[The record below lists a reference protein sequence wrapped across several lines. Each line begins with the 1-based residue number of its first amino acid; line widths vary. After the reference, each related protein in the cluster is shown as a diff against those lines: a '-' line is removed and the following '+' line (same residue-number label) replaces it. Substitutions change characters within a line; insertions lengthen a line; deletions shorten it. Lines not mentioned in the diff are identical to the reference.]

1 MKKQLVNTYKNVTF
15 IDYNV
20 FFVYNCKL
28 NSTYR
33 IGADQM
39 KKCIILLF
47 SVLLL
52 IPIHTSAQTPS
63 KPKVLVLYST
73 QDDKIT
79 NNIQILNTQLG
90 HFTNDITTKS
100 LKRVNEIT
108 NSSSY
113 THIVYIGEQ
122 KEEFPIETKQ
132 LLENFSGPVLVLGQN
147 VEQLSNRFSFITLKA
162 DDIRVNK
169 IEYPSNK
176 LKNTLEEERLVQS
189 FDTNGT
195 VLANALSS
203 NSKSPLIVRHETS
216 YYVATSNLFNWMS
229 HYVGEMLFSYFG
241 QKPTTNKVETYLR
254 LEDVHPAAD
263 TNQLKE
269 IAELLKEKKIP
280 YMITVIP
287 VYTDPNTG
295 KTLHLKDKP
304 ELVDLLRSMQ
314 DDGAAI
320 IMHGYT
326 HQFYDSETGEGFEF
340 WDVKTD
346 QPIRQPKHEKPKTKD
361 DFPNIEAYNA
371 YVKKGEEF
379 EEKYTT
385 EHIEKGIQELV
396 DAKLYP
402 VAFEAPHYTMSQK
415 GYEILSKYFSTYVG
429 QLQLSDTTW
438 KSMHSPAYRSTPSFL
453 HGMKLM
459 PETVGFIEEDKPQA
473 IAKMKANAVSVAK
486 LSDGVIGAFYHPYLG
501 VKPLKEVLK
510 DLESIPNIEWID
522 LQKEANEVKMQDIH
536 ITTNKDGI
544 HVEKPTS
551 VSDVMDYVK
560 QYGFF
565 LILGFFII
573 VFLLL
578 LRRAKKL
585 ES

>member
-1 MKKQLVNTYKNVTF
+1 MN
-15 IDYNV
+15 
-20 FFVYNCKL
+20 
-28 NSTYR
+28 
-33 IGADQM
+33 
-39 KKCIILLF
+39 KCIILLF
-47 SVLLL
+47 SILLL
-52 IPIHTSAQTPS
+52 IPIHTSAQTAS

-73 QDDKIT
+73 KDDKIT
-79 NNIQILNTQLG
+79 SNIQILNTQLG

-100 LKRVNEIT
+100 LKQVNEIT

-122 KEEFPIETKQ
+122 KEDFPPEAKQ

-147 VEQLSNRFSFITLKA
+147 VEQLSNRFSFITLKD

-176 LKNTLEEERLVQS
+176 LKNTLEEERLIQS

-195 VLANALSS
+195 ILANALGS
-203 NSKSPLIVRHETS
+203 NTTNPLIVQHETS
-216 YYVATSNLFNWMS
+216 YYIATSNLFDWMS

-241 QKPTTNKVETYLR
+241 QKPTKNKVEAYLR

-263 TNQLKE
+263 IHQLQD

-287 VYTDPNTG
+287 VYTDPETG
-295 KTLHLKDKP
+295 KTIHLKDKP
-304 ELVDLLRSMQ
+304 KLVNLLRSMQ

-346 QPIRQPKHEKPKTKD
+346 QPIRQPNHEKPKTQN
-361 DFPNIEAYNA
+361 DFPNIEAYNQ
-371 YVKKGEEF
+371 YIEKGEAF

-385 EHIEKGIQELV
+385 DHIEKGIQELV

-415 GYEILSKYFSTYVG
+415 GYEILSRYFSTYVG

-473 IAKMKANAVSVAK
+473 FAKMKERALSVAK

-501 VKPLKEVLK
+501 VKSLKEVLQN
-510 DLESIPNIEWID
+510 LESIPNMEWID
-522 LQKEANEVKMQDIH
+522 LQKETNGVKMKDIH

-551 VSDVMDYVK
+551 ASDVMDYIK

-565 LILGFFII
+565 LILGFFVI

-578 LRRAKKL
+578 LKRAKKL

>member
-1 MKKQLVNTYKNVTF
+1 
-15 IDYNV
+15 
-20 FFVYNCKL
+20 
-28 NSTYR
+28 
-33 IGADQM
+33 M

-203 NSKSPLIVRHETS
+203 NSKSPLIIRHETS

>member
-1 MKKQLVNTYKNVTF
+1 MKKYL
-15 IDYNV
+15 
-20 FFVYNCKL
+20 L
-28 NSTYR
+28 
-33 IGADQM
+33 
-39 KKCIILLF
+39 LLF
-47 SVLLL
+47 SIVLL
-52 IPIHTSAQTPS
+52 IPIHASAQTSS

-73 QDDKIT
+73 KEDTVT

-90 HFTNDITTKS
+90 HFTNDITVKS
-100 LKRVNEIT
+100 LKEATSTT
-108 NSSSY
+108 NSSSF
-113 THIVYIGEQ
+113 THVVYIGEK
-122 KEEFPIETKQ
+122 KEEFSTEAKQ
-132 LLENFSGPVLVLGQN
+132 FLENFSGPVLALGQN
-147 VEQLSNRFSFITLKA
+147 VEQLSSRFSFITLKS

-169 IEYPSNK
+169 IKYLSKK
-176 LKNTLEEERLVQS
+176 LENTLEGERLIQS
-189 FDTNGT
+189 IDTNGT
-195 VLANALSS
+195 VLANAS
-203 NSKSPLIVRHETS
+203 NSNNTHPLIVQHGTS
-216 YYVATSNLFNWMS
+216 YYVATPNLFDWMS

-241 QKPTTNKVETYLR
+241 QKPKTDKVSAYLR

-263 TNQLKE
+263 INQLKE
-269 IAELLKEKKIP
+269 IAELLKEKQIP

-287 VYTDPNTG
+287 VYTDPQTG
-295 KTLHLKDKP
+295 KKIQLKDKP

-326 HQFYDSETGEGFEF
+326 HQFYDTETGEGFEF

-346 QPIRQPKHEKPKTKD
+346 QPIRQPNHEKPKKQN
-361 DFPNIEAYNA
+361 DFPNIEAYNQ
-371 YVKKGEEF
+371 YVEKGKAF

-385 EHIEKGIQELV
+385 DHIEKGIQELV

-415 GYEILSKYFSTYVG
+415 GYEILSRYFSTYVG

-473 IAKMKANAVSVAK
+473 FTKMKERALSVAK

-510 DLESIPNIEWID
+510 NLESIPNIEWID
-522 LQKEANEVKMQDIH
+522 LQKETNEVKMKDIH

-551 VSDVMDYVK
+551 TDDIMDYVK
-560 QYGFF
+560 QYGFL
-565 LILGFFII
+565 LILGFLVI

-578 LRRAKKL
+578 LRRGKKL

>member
-1 MKKQLVNTYKNVTF
+1 
-15 IDYNV
+15 
-20 FFVYNCKL
+20 
-28 NSTYR
+28 
-33 IGADQM
+33 M
-39 KKCIILLF
+39 KKCLTLLF
-47 SVLLL
+47 SILLL
-52 IPIHTSAQTPS
+52 IPTYTSAQTSS

-73 QDDKIT
+73 QDDKFS
-79 NNIQILNTQLG
+79 NNVQILNTQLG
-90 HFTNDITTKS
+90 HFTNDITVKN
-100 LKRVNEIT
+100 LKEATSINNV
-108 NSSSY
+108 SSY
-113 THIVYIGEQ
+113 THIVYIGET
-122 KEEFPIETKQ
+122 KEAFSDETKQ
-132 LLENFSGPVLVLGQN
+132 FLENFSGPVLVLGQN
-147 VEQLSNRFSFITLKA
+147 VEQLSKRFSFITLNS

-169 IEYPSNK
+169 IEYPDKK
-176 LKNTLEEERLVQS
+176 LKNTLEEERLIQS

-203 NSKSPLIVRHETS
+203 NNTNPLIVQHETS
-216 YYVATSNLFNWMS
+216 YYVATPNLFDWMS
-229 HYVGEMLFSYFG
+229 HYVGEMLFSYFS
-241 QKPTTNKVETYLR
+241 QKPTKNKVEAYLR

-263 TNQLKE
+263 INQLKE
-269 IAELLKEKKIP
+269 IAELLKEKKMP

-287 VYTDPNTG
+287 VYKDPDTG
-295 KTLHLKDKP
+295 KIIHLKDKP

-346 QPIRQPKHEKPKTKD
+346 QPIRQSKHEKPKRKD
-361 DFPNIEAYNA
+361 EFPNIESYNQ

-385 EHIEKGIQELV
+385 DHIEKGIQELV

-415 GYEILSKYFSTYVG
+415 GYEILSRYFSTYVG

-473 IAKMKANAVSVAK
+473 IAKMKANALSVAK
-486 LSDGVIGAFYHPYLG
+486 LSDGIIGAFYHPYLG

-522 LQKEANEVKMQDIH
+522 LQKEKNEIKMKDIH

-544 HVEKPTS
+544 HVKKPTS
-551 VSDVMDYVK
+551 ANDIIDYIK

-565 LILGFFII
+565 LMLGFVII

-578 LRRAKKL
+578 LKRAKKL

>member
-1 MKKQLVNTYKNVTF
+1 MKKYL
-15 IDYNV
+15 
-20 FFVYNCKL
+20 L
-28 NSTYR
+28 
-33 IGADQM
+33 
-39 KKCIILLF
+39 LLF
-47 SVLLL
+47 SIVLL
-52 IPIHTSAQTPS
+52 IPIHASAQTS
-63 KPKVLVLYST
+63 SQPKVLVLYST
-73 QDDKIT
+73 KEDTVT

-90 HFTNDITTKS
+90 HFTNDITVKS
-100 LKRVNEIT
+100 LKEATTTT
-108 NSSSY
+108 NSSSF
-113 THIVYIGEQ
+113 THVVYIGEK
-122 KEEFPIETKQ
+122 KEEFSTETKQ
-132 LLENFSGPVLVLGQN
+132 FLENFSGPVLALGQN
-147 VEQLSNRFSFITLKA
+147 VDQLSSRFSFITLKS
-162 DDIRVNK
+162 DDVRVNK
-169 IEYPSNK
+169 IKYPSKK
-176 LKNTLEEERLVQS
+176 LENTLEGERLIQS
-189 FDTNGT
+189 IDTKGT
-195 VLANALSS
+195 VLANASS
-203 NSKSPLIVRHETS
+203 ANNTNPLIVQHGTS
-216 YYVATSNLFNWMS
+216 YYVATPNLFDWMS

-241 QKPTTNKVETYLR
+241 QKPKTDKVSAYLR

-263 TNQLKE
+263 INQLKE
-269 IAELLKEKKIP
+269 IAALLKEKQIP

-287 VYTDPNTG
+287 VYKDPHTG
-295 KTLHLKDKP
+295 KNIQLKDKP

-326 HQFYDSETGEGFEF
+326 HQFYDTETGEGFEF

-346 QPIRQPKHEKPKTKD
+346 QPIRQPNHEKPKTQN
-361 DFPNIEAYNA
+361 DFPNIEAYNQ
-371 YVKKGEEF
+371 YVEKGKEF

-385 EHIEKGIQELV
+385 DHIEKGIQELV

-415 GYEILSKYFSTYVG
+415 GYEILSRYFSTYVG
-429 QLQLSDTTW
+429 QIQLSDTTW

-473 IAKMKANAVSVAK
+473 FAKMKERALSVAK

-510 DLESIPNIEWID
+510 NLESIPNMEWID
-522 LQKEANEVKMQDIH
+522 LQKETNEVKMKDIH

-551 VSDVMDYVK
+551 TDDIMDYVK
-560 QYGFF
+560 QYGFL
-565 LILGFFII
+565 LILGFLVI

-578 LRRAKKL
+578 LRRGKKL

>member
-1 MKKQLVNTYKNVTF
+1 MKKWL
-15 IDYNV
+15 
-20 FFVYNCKL
+20 L
-28 NSTYR
+28 
-33 IGADQM
+33 
-39 KKCIILLF
+39 LLF
-47 SVLLL
+47 SLLLL
-52 IPIHTSAQTPS
+52 IPVPISAQ
-63 KPKVLVLYST
+63 KNENPKVLILYSSNNN
-73 QDDKIT
+73 QIT
-79 NNIQILNTQLG
+79 SDTQILNTQVG
-90 HFTNDITTKS
+90 HFTNDITIKN
-100 LKRVNEIT
+100 LKQLAEIT
-108 NSSSY
+108 DKSSY
-113 THIVYIGEQ
+113 THIIYIGEKQ
-122 KEEFPIETKQ
+122 EELSTETKGF
-132 LLENFSGPVLVLGQN
+132 LESFPGSLLVLGQN
-147 VEQLSNRFSFITLKA
+147 IEQLSNRFSFITLKNE
-162 DDIRVNK
+162 DINSDT
-169 IEYPSNK
+169 IEYPTRK
-176 LKNTLEEERLVQS
+176 LKNTFEEERSIKHL
-189 FDTNGT
+189 DTTGT
-195 VLANALSS
+195 ILAHALKGK
-203 NSKSPLIVRHETS
+203 NTYPLIVQQNNS
-216 YYVATSNLFNWMS
+216 YYVATPNLFDWMS
-229 HYVGEMLFSYFG
+229 HYVGEMLFSYFE
-241 QKPTTNKVETYLR
+241 QKPMTNKVEAYLR

-263 TNQLKE
+263 INQLKE
-269 IAELLKEKKIP
+269 IATLLKEKKIP

-287 VYTDPNTG
+287 VYKDPETG

-314 DDGAAI
+314 NDGAAI
-320 IMHGYT
+320 ILHGYT

-346 QPIRQPKHEKPKTKD
+346 QPIRQPKHEKPKAKD
-361 DFPNIEAYNA
+361 DFPNIEAYNT

-385 EHIEKGIQELV
+385 DHIEKGIQELV

-415 GYEILSKYFSTYVG
+415 GYEILSRYFSTYVG

-459 PETVGFIEEDKPQA
+459 PETVGFIEEDKPHA

-522 LQKEANEVKMQDIH
+522 LQKETNEVKMKDIH

-551 VSDVMDYVK
+551 ASDVMDYVK

-565 LILGFFII
+565 LILGFLVI

-578 LRRAKKL
+578 LRHAKKL

>member
-1 MKKQLVNTYKNVTF
+1 
-15 IDYNV
+15 
-20 FFVYNCKL
+20 
-28 NSTYR
+28 
-33 IGADQM
+33 M

>member
-1 MKKQLVNTYKNVTF
+1 
-15 IDYNV
+15 
-20 FFVYNCKL
+20 
-28 NSTYR
+28 
-33 IGADQM
+33 M
-39 KKCIILLF
+39 KKCLTLLF
-47 SVLLL
+47 SILLL
-52 IPIHTSAQTPS
+52 IPTYTSAQTSS

-73 QDDKIT
+73 QDDKFS
-79 NNIQILNTQLG
+79 NNVQILNTQLG
-90 HFTNDITTKS
+90 HFTNDITVKN
-100 LKRVNEIT
+100 LKEATSINNV
-108 NSSSY
+108 SSY
-113 THIVYIGEQ
+113 THIVYIGET
-122 KEEFPIETKQ
+122 KEAFSDETKQ
-132 LLENFSGPVLVLGQN
+132 FLENFSGPVLVLGQN
-147 VEQLSNRFSFITLKA
+147 VEQLSKRFSFITLNS

-169 IEYPSNK
+169 IEYPDKK
-176 LKNTLEEERLVQS
+176 LKNTLEEERLIQS

-203 NSKSPLIVRHETS
+203 NNTNPLIVQHETS
-216 YYVATSNLFNWMS
+216 YYVATPNLFDWMS
-229 HYVGEMLFSYFG
+229 HYVGEMLFSYFS
-241 QKPTTNKVETYLR
+241 QKPTKNKVEAYLR

-263 TNQLKE
+263 INQLKE
-269 IAELLKEKKIP
+269 IAELLKEKKMP

-287 VYTDPNTG
+287 VYKDPDTG
-295 KTLHLKDKP
+295 KIIHLKDKP

-346 QPIRQPKHEKPKTKD
+346 QPIRQSKHEKPKRKD
-361 DFPNIEAYNA
+361 EFPNIESYNQ

-385 EHIEKGIQELV
+385 DHIEKGIQELV

-415 GYEILSKYFSTYVG
+415 GYEILSRYFSTYVG

-473 IAKMKANAVSVAK
+473 IAKMKANALSVAK
-486 LSDGVIGAFYHPYLG
+486 LSDGIIGAFYHPYLG
-501 VKPLKEVLK
+501 VKPLKE
-510 DLESIPNIEWID
+510 EIGR
-522 LQKEANEVKMQDIH
+522 A
-536 ITTNKDGI
+536 
-544 HVEKPTS
+544 HV
-551 VSDVMDYVK
+551 
-560 QYGFF
+560 
-565 LILGFFII
+565 
-573 VFLLL
+573 
-578 LRRAKKL
+578 
-585 ES
+585 

>member
-1 MKKQLVNTYKNVTF
+1 
-15 IDYNV
+15 
-20 FFVYNCKL
+20 
-28 NSTYR
+28 
-33 IGADQM
+33 M
-39 KKCIILLF
+39 KKCLTLLL
-47 SVLLL
+47 SILLL
-52 IPIHTSAQTPS
+52 IPTHTSAQTSS

-73 QDDKIT
+73 EDDKIT
-79 NNIQILNTQLG
+79 NNVQILNTQLG
-90 HFTNDITTKS
+90 HFTNNITTKS
-100 LKRVNEIT
+100 LKQVNEIT

-113 THIVYIGEQ
+113 THIIYIGEQ
-122 KEEFPIETKQ
+122 KEKFPTEAKQ
-132 LLENFSGPVLVLGQN
+132 LLENFSGPVVVLGQN
-147 VEQLSNRFSFITLKA
+147 VEQLSDRFSFITLKNN
-162 DDIRVNK
+162 DIRINK

-176 LKNTLEEERLVQS
+176 LENTLKEERLIQS

-203 NSKSPLIVRHETS
+203 NSNNPLIVQHGTS
-216 YYVATSNLFNWMS
+216 YYVATPNLFDWMS

-241 QKPTTNKVETYLR
+241 QKPMTNKVEAYLR
-254 LEDVHPAAD
+254 LEDVHPAND
-263 TNQLKE
+263 INQLKE
-269 IAELLKEKKIP
+269 IAQLLKAKKIS
-280 YMITVIP
+280 YMIAVIP
-287 VYTDPNTG
+287 VYKDPHTG
-295 KTLHLKDKP
+295 KTIHLKEKP

-361 DFPNIEAYNA
+361 DFPNIEAYNQ
-371 YVKKGEEF
+371 YVKKGAEF
-379 EEKYTT
+379 EENYTT
-385 EHIEKGIQELV
+385 DHIEKGIQELV

-415 GYEILSKYFSTYVG
+415 GYEILSRYFSTYVG

-438 KSMHSPAYRSTPSFL
+438 KSMHSPYYTSTPSFL
-453 HGMKLM
+453 HGMKLI
-459 PETVGFIEEDKPQA
+459 PETVGFIEENKPEA
-473 IAKMKANAVSVAK
+473 IAKMKERAVSVAK

-501 VKPLKEVLK
+501 VQPLKEVLK
-510 DLESIPNIEWID
+510 NLESIPNIEWID
-522 LQKEANEVKMQDIH
+522 LQKETNEVKMKDIH

-551 VSDVMDYVK
+551 TDNAIGYIK

-565 LILGFFII
+565 LILGFVII

>member
-1 MKKQLVNTYKNVTF
+1 
-15 IDYNV
+15 
-20 FFVYNCKL
+20 
-28 NSTYR
+28 
-33 IGADQM
+33 M

-287 VYTDPNTG
+287 VYTDPDTG

>member
-1 MKKQLVNTYKNVTF
+1 MKKWL
-15 IDYNV
+15 
-20 FFVYNCKL
+20 L
-28 NSTYR
+28 
-33 IGADQM
+33 
-39 KKCIILLF
+39 LLF
-47 SVLLL
+47 SLLLL
-52 IPIHTSAQTPS
+52 IPVPISAQKTEQ
-63 KPKVLVLYST
+63 PKTLILYSSN
-73 QDDKIT
+73 DDQIT
-79 NNIQILNTQLG
+79 SDIQILNTQVG
-90 HFTNDITTKS
+90 HFTNNITIKNIKQ
-100 LKRVNEIT
+100 LAEIT
-108 NSSSY
+108 DKSSY
-113 THIVYIGEQ
+113 THVIYMGEKQ
-122 KEEFPIETKQ
+122 EELSTEAREFLEGFP
-132 LLENFSGPVLVLGQN
+132 GPVLVLGQN
-147 VEQLSNRFSFITLKA
+147 IEQLSNRFSFITLKNE
-162 DDIRVNK
+162 DINSDT
-169 IEYPSNK
+169 IEYPTRK
-176 LKNTLEEERLVQS
+176 LKNILEEERSIKQI
-189 FDTNGT
+189 DTKGT
-195 VLANALSS
+195 ILAHASRGN
-203 NSKSPLIVRHETS
+203 NTYPLIVQQNNS
-216 YYVATSNLFNWMS
+216 YYIATSNLFDWIS
-229 HYVGEMLFSYFG
+229 YYIGESLFSYFQ
-241 QKPTTNKVETYLR
+241 QKPETNKKLAYLR

-263 TNQLKE
+263 INQLKE
-269 IAELLKEKKIP
+269 IAELLKEIKIP

-287 VYTDPNTG
+287 VYTDPDTG

-361 DFPNIEAYNA
+361 EFPNIESYNQ

-379 EEKYTT
+379 EGKYTT
-385 EHIEKGIQELV
+385 DHIEKGIQELV

-415 GYEILSKYFSTYVG
+415 GYEILSRYFSTYVG

-473 IAKMKANAVSVAK
+473 IAKMKANALSVAK
-486 LSDGVIGAFYHPYLG
+486 LSDGIIGAFYHPYLG

-510 DLESIPNIEWID
+510 NLEIIPNIEWID
-522 LQKEANEVKMQDIH
+522 LQKEKNEVKMKDIH

-551 VSDVMDYVK
+551 ANDIIDYIK

-565 LILGFFII
+565 LILGFVII

-578 LRRAKKL
+578 LKRAKKL

>member
-1 MKKQLVNTYKNVTF
+1 
-15 IDYNV
+15 
-20 FFVYNCKL
+20 
-28 NSTYR
+28 
-33 IGADQM
+33 M
-39 KKCIILLF
+39 KKCITLLF
-47 SVLLL
+47 SILLL
-52 IPIHTSAQTPS
+52 IPIHISAQTSS

-100 LKRVNEIT
+100 LKKANEIT

-132 LLENFSGPVLVLGQN
+132 LLENFSGPILVLGQN
-147 VEQLSNRFSFITLKA
+147 VEQLSHRFSFITLKA

-169 IEYPSNK
+169 IEYPSHK
-176 LKNTLEEERLVQS
+176 LKNTLEEERLIQS

-195 VLANALSS
+195 VLANAVSS
-203 NSKSPLIVRHETS
+203 NSKNPLIVQHETS
-216 YYVATSNLFNWMS
+216 YYVATPHLFDWMS

-241 QKPTTNKVETYLR
+241 QKPTTNKVEAYLR

-287 VYTDPNTG
+287 VYTDPDTG

-361 DFPNIEAYNA
+361 DFPNVEAYNA

-385 EHIEKGIQELV
+385 DHIEKGIQELV
-396 DAKLYP
+396 NAKLYP

-415 GYEILSKYFSTYVG
+415 GYEILSRYFSTYVG

-522 LQKEANEVKMQDIH
+522 LQKETNEVKMKDIH

-551 VSDVMDYVK
+551 ASDVMDYIK

-565 LILGFFII
+565 LILGFFVI

-578 LRRAKKL
+578 LRRGKKL

>member
-1 MKKQLVNTYKNVTF
+1 
-15 IDYNV
+15 
-20 FFVYNCKL
+20 
-28 NSTYR
+28 
-33 IGADQM
+33 M

-52 IPIHTSAQTPS
+52 IPIHTSAQTS
-63 KPKVLVLYST
+63 SQPKVLVLYST

-100 LKRVNEIT
+100 LKRANEIT
-108 NSSSY
+108 NPSSY

-216 YYVATSNLFNWMS
+216 YYVATSNLFDWIS

-287 VYTDPNTG
+287 VYTDPDTG

-415 GYEILSKYFSTYVG
+415 GYEILSRYFSTYVG

-453 HGMKLM
+453 HGVKLM
-459 PETVGFIEEDKPQA
+459 PETVGFIEEDKPHA
-473 IAKMKANAVSVAK
+473 IAKMKENAVSVAK

-551 VSDVMDYVK
+551 ASDVMDYIK

-578 LRRAKKL
+578 LRRGKKL